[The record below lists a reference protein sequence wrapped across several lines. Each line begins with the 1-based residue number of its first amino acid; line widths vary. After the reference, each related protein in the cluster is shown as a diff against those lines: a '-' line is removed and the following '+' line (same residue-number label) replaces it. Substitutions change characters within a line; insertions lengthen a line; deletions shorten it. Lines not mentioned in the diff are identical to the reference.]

1 MIMKTKQ
8 ILSCWLSAL
17 LSAAILLCACGGEGV
32 NTDSSTGD
40 DISHVRIGCFNSGEY
55 FYYRDELD
63 AIARHLQKIG
73 WISGYDEDKTRQT
86 TEEVWQDLSKC
97 SSEYLEFVPE
107 VYYEKYYMSDE
118 ELEEATN
125 CDKVDLMLSIGSLS
139 GTFLTSVSDRINYD
153 YMVMAVVDPISA
165 GIIAGTEERYND
177 RSFAVVDT
185 GRITRQ
191 LESAYEIFQFKDVGV
206 VYEDTE
212 EAYSYSGIGQL
223 EEMSEKYGFNIHR
236 MHVKEAY
243 ENDYD
248 RYYSELRAAY
258 EELIPEIDMLYITT
272 ATIEDDKLPWLLE
285 DVIDAGIVTV
295 AETSESQVENGALMH
310 ITMSDATEEGQFIVS
325 KICDYA
331 RGVPIKEMDMVFE
344 VAPKICLNSTT
355 IKRTGARLPLA
366 TYLIADKI
374 YE

>member
-1 MIMKTKQ
+1 MTMKTKR
-8 ILSCWLSAL
+8 IISL
-17 LSAAILLCACGGEGV
+17 LFTVMFSAAILLCACGRETV
-32 NTDSSTGD
+32 KTNVDND
-40 DISHVRIGCFNSGEY
+40 NDISHVRIGCFNSGEY

-73 WISGYDEDKTRQT
+73 WISGYDEGKTRQT

-165 GIIAGTEERYND
+165 GIIAGTDERYND

-258 EELIPEIDMLYITT
+258 SELIPEIDMLYITT

>member
-1 MIMKTKQ
+1 MTMKTKR
-8 ILSCWLSAL
+8 IISL
-17 LSAAILLCACGGEGV
+17 LFTVMFSAAILLCACGRETV
-32 NTDSSTGD
+32 KTNVDND
-40 DISHVRIGCFNSGEY
+40 NDISHVRIGCFNSGEY

-73 WISGYDEDKTRQT
+73 WISGYDEGKTRQT

-165 GIIAGTEERYND
+165 GIIAGTDERYND

-243 ENDYD
+243 ENDYE

-258 EELIPEIDMLYITT
+258 SELIPEIDMLYITT

>member
-1 MIMKTKQ
+1 MTMKTKR
-8 ILSCWLSAL
+8 IISL
-17 LSAAILLCACGGEGV
+17 LFTVMFSAAILLCACGRETV
-32 NTDSSTGD
+32 KTNVDND
-40 DISHVRIGCFNSGEY
+40 NDISHVRIGCFNSGEY

-73 WISGYDEDKTRQT
+73 WISGYDEGKTRQT

-153 YMVMAVVDPISA
+153 YMVMAVVDPKSA
-165 GIIAGTEERYND
+165 GIIAGTDERYND

-258 EELIPEIDMLYITT
+258 SELIPEIDMLYITT

>member
-1 MIMKTKQ
+1 MTMKTKR
-8 ILSCWLSAL
+8 IISL
-17 LSAAILLCACGGEGV
+17 LFTVMFSAAILLCACGRETV
-32 NTDSSTGD
+32 KTNVDND
-40 DISHVRIGCFNSGEY
+40 NDISHVRIGCFNSGEY

-165 GIIAGTEERYND
+165 GIIAGTDERYND

-366 TYLIADKI
+366 SYLIADKI

>member
-1 MIMKTKQ
+1 MTMKTKR
-8 ILSCWLSAL
+8 IIAL
-17 LSAAILLCACGGEGV
+17 LFTVIFSATFFLCACGKGTA
-32 NTDSSTGD
+32 NTNVDNEN

-55 FYYRDELD
+55 FFYRDELD
-63 AIARHLQKIG
+63 AIARQLQKIG

-86 TEEVWQDLSKC
+86 TEEVWRDLCQC

-107 VYYEKYYMSDE
+107 VYYEKYYMSDV
-118 ELEEATN
+118 ELEEATL
-125 CDKVDLMLSIGSLS
+125 CDKVDLMLAIGSLS
-139 GTFLTSVSDRINYD
+139 GSFLTSVADRINYD

-165 GIIAGTEERYND
+165 GIVAGIDERYND
-177 RSFAVVDT
+177 KSFAVVDT
-185 GRITRQ
+185 GRVTRQ
-191 LESAYEIFQFKDVGV
+191 LESAYEIFKFKDVGV
-206 VYEDTE
+206 VYEDNE
-212 EAYSYSGIGQL
+212 AAYSYSGIGQL

-236 MHVKEAY
+236 IHVKEAY

-248 RYYSELRAAY
+248 RYYSELIAAY
-258 EELIPEIDMLYITT
+258 SELIPKIDMLYITT

-285 DVIDAGIVTV
+285 DVIDAGVVTV

-325 KICDYA
+325 NICDYA
-331 RGVPIKEMDMVFE
+331 RGVPINEMNMVFE

-355 IKRTGARLPLA
+355 IKRTGAKLPLA